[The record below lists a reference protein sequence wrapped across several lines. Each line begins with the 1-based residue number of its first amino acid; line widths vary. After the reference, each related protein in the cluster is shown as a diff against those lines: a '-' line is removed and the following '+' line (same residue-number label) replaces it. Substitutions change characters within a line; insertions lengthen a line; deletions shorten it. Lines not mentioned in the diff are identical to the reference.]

1 MPWSGL
7 PWKNSTSAGA
17 RSSTTSTEDRKL
29 GCLLIFIFLTPNTNT
44 EADVDLP
51 SRLSRT
57 HGGRASRP
65 KTCLQA
71 SMTSI
76 AAGVS
81 G

>member
-1 MPWSGL
+1 MQWSGR
-7 PWKNSTSAGA
+7 PWKYSTSADS
-17 RSSTTSTEDRKL
+17 RLSTTSSEDWKL
-29 GCLLIFIFLTPNTNT
+29 GCLLICIFLTPNTNT

-65 KTCLQA
+65 KKCLQA

-81 G
+81 C